1 MAKIKFKII
10 TPEKI
15 VFEDNEVDVL
25 VIPTKEGEITVLPNH
40 IPLVSL
46 LSPGELKIK
55 KEKEEIPLAISSGY
69 LEVEKESRV
78 TILVDTAE
86 RVEEIIE
93 ERAEEAKKRAE
104 ALLKEKRIDSKEF
117 ARITAKLEKELA
129 RLKVVRKYRKTK
141 RIGPEVEKK
150 EFTER

>member
-1 MAKIKFKII
+1 
-10 TPEKI
+10 
-15 VFEDNEVDVL
+15 
-25 VIPTKEGEITVLPNH
+25 
-40 IPLVSL
+40 LVSL